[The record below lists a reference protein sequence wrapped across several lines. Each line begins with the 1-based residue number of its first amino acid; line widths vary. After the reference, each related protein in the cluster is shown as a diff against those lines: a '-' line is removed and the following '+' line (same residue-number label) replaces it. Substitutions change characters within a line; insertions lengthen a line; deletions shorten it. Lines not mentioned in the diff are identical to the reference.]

1 MITPSN
7 KVWNEPPDFTP
18 VKKDTQADPSISI
31 DGKTA
36 LLGDRIYYRVT
47 IDAKQTN
54 QAYKV
59 WRLGMTDDWDDE
71 YLSLDAK
78 HIEVTDTATG
88 KDVTAKFNI
97 AAIDGVAYV
106 YARTADTKVPATGEI
121 IKGDPQPRNLKE
133 YAEKKPTTR

>member
-1 MITPSN
+1 PSN

-71 YLSLDAK
+71 YLSLDA
-78 HIEVTDTATG
+78 
-88 KDVTAKFNI
+88 
-97 AAIDGVAYV
+97 
-106 YARTADTKVPATGEI
+106 
-121 IKGDPQPRNLKE
+121 
-133 YAEKKPTTR
+133 

>member
-1 MITPSN
+1 MVLNGIRFLSMLGTLGTVEQ
-7 KVWNEPPDFTP
+7 KEVWNEPPDFTP

-71 YLSLDAK
+71 YLSRHPK
-78 HIEVTDTATG
+78 VRVRHVREVAG
-88 KDVTAKFNI
+88 
-97 AAIDGVAYV
+97 GQP
-106 YARTADTKVPATGEI
+106 AD
-121 IKGDPQPRNLKE
+121 
-133 YAEKKPTTR
+133 